1 MLAVVWGT
9 EHFHLYL
16 YGSQFDVLTDHQ
28 PLIGI
33 FKSQRPTSARIE
45 RWRIRLAQYAIN
57 LKYRPGW
64 NESNPADFISRHPV
78 LSHVDHVDIVNEKVN
93 YVCTN
98 AVPKAMTVE
107 EVRFATSTDEELQ
120 TLITAIQ
127 TNKWSDPI
135 VGIYKKISHEISV
148 HNGLILRGNRII
160 IPKSLREK
168 VINLAHSGHQGV
180 VKTKQLVREKVWFP
194 GIDKDVEHVIRDC
207 LPCQA
212 VTNRNQMEPLRSSDL
227 PKAPWEEVSV
237 DFLGPIPTGEY
248 LLVVMD
254 DYSRFPEVEVV
265 TSTSSSCVIPK
276 LDCIF
281 ARQGV
286 PLIVKSDNGPPFN
299 GEEFKKFASYLG
311 FKHRRITPLWPRA
324 NGEVE
329 HFMGPL
335 SKVLRTAKIEHKNW
349 RQELYGFLRQY
360 RATPHTTTGVS
371 PAEALNGRKLHT
383 TIPEVKQPTIDLK
396 KQHAKIKQNDFER
409 KQKAKAYWDKCNHA
423 QDSEIKINDT
433 VLVKQ
438 NKTNKLSS
446 VFNPEPMIVTN
457 RNGTMITAKRGS
469 YKITRNVSYFKRLSG
484 NTNKSTSFDDF
495 FIATPDKTRD
505 IENANGPNQAQP
517 QLKSCLRKSIRSCA
531 KPVRFKDY
539 V

>member
-1 MLAVVWGT
+1 
-9 EHFHLYL
+9 
-16 YGSQFDVLTDHQ
+16 
-28 PLIGI
+28 
-33 FKSQRPTSARIE
+33 
-45 RWRIRLAQYAIN
+45 
-57 LKYRPGW
+57 
-64 NESNPADFISRHPV
+64 
-78 LSHVDHVDIVNEKVN
+78 
-93 YVCTN
+93 
-98 AVPKAMTVE
+98 MTV
-107 EVRFATSTDEELQ
+107 VRFATSTDEELQ
-120 TLITAIQ
+120 TLITATQ
-127 TNKWSDPI
+127 TNQWSDPI

-148 HNGLILRGNRII
+148 HDELILRGNRII
-160 IPKSLREK
+160 IPKSLRDK
-168 VINLAHSGHQGV
+168 VINLAHAGHQGV

-207 LPCQA
+207 LQCQA

-227 PKAPWEEVSV
+227 PKAPWDEVSV

-311 FKHRRITPLWPRA
+311 FKHHRITLLWPRA
-324 NGEVE
+324 NGEVD

-335 SKVLRTAKIEHKNW
+335 TKVLHTAKIEHKNG

-371 PAEALNGRKLHT
+371 MAEALYGIKLHT

-396 KQHAKIKQNDFER
+396 KQHAKIKQNDFE
-409 KQKAKAYWDKCNHA
+409 KKSQ
-423 QDSEIKINDT
+423 S
-433 VLVKQ
+433 VL
-438 NKTNKLSS
+438 
-446 VFNPEPMIVTN
+446 
-457 RNGTMITAKRGS
+457 G
-469 YKITRNVSYFKRLSG
+469 
-484 NTNKSTSFDDF
+484 
-495 FIATPDKTRD
+495 
-505 IENANGPNQAQP
+505 
-517 QLKSCLRKSIRSCA
+517 
-531 KPVRFKDY
+531 
-539 V
+539 